1 MLPAMTST
9 PERGVEAS
17 HNLASRLSPIRLP
30 PDHVTLPNQAVGNG
44 SETDSNDEDPEKAL
58 SSFLLKFH
66 NDNDMEITGLTSK
79 ITHIILKCTCLFLC
93 QEKIS

>member
-17 HNLASRLSPIRLP
+17 HNLASRLSPILQ
-30 PDHVTLPNQAVGNG
+30 PNQAVGNG

-79 ITHIILKCTCLFLC
+79 IIHIILKCTCLFLC
-93 QEKIS
+93 QEKIY